1 MRKIGVFSIF
11 LVLSLFLMTSVSAQP
26 PFIQTGDFDRGY
38 EISYPKDVI
47 IKKDQDYS
55 FSFHVFNKSNGVQIS
70 GSEASCYFYLYNV
83 TGNHILQ
90 TEVNHFSNTD
100 IINDWSITILGG
112 NFSFVGNQH
121 YKIQCNSTILGGF
134 NSVGI
139 EVTRTGLEL
148 TEGQALLYGFSLLG
162 VLLVFFLSFY
172 FAVSLPWVNRRN
184 EDHKIIA
191 VNKLKYL
198 KLGLIPIT
206 YALFNWV
213 LNLILVISDY
223 LDKTQFYGF
232 FEMMFTII
240 TEISWVLAI
249 VWAIIFLVVL
259 KNDSK
264 ITKTLKFKP

>member
-1 MRKIGVFSIF
+1 
-11 LVLSLFLMTSVSAQP
+11 
-26 PFIQTGDFDRGY
+26 
-38 EISYPKDVI
+38 
-47 IKKDQDYS
+47 
-55 FSFHVFNKSNGVQIS
+55 
-70 GSEASCYFYLYNV
+70 
-83 TGNHILQ
+83 
-90 TEVNHFSNTD
+90 
-100 IINDWSITILGG
+100 
-112 NFSFVGNQH
+112 
-121 YKIQCNSTILGGF
+121 
-134 NSVGI
+134 
-139 EVTRTGLEL
+139 
-148 TEGQALLYGFSLLG
+148 
-162 VLLVFFLSFY
+162 
-172 FAVSLPWVNRRN
+172 LPWVNRRN